1 MTVASYFIS
10 ATGTDAGKT
19 LFTAGLVWQL
29 RQQGKQVHAVKPV
42 VSGFSQEELAASD
55 TGHLLAAMGKPIDA
69 AHADAI
75 SPWRYPEPLSPH
87 IAGAH
92 DASLTDETITAF
104 CEYALK
110 QEGLCLIEGA
120 GGIMSP
126 LVQGFTQADLL
137 QRLNIPVILL
147 AGCYLG
153 SISHALTAVEAMRA
167 RGITIAAIGVNA
179 GQQPQTSPEQTRDS
193 IASHLPDALPVFILP
208 VISPA
213 ATPLWQSLPPLTEC
227 LSHGQ

>member
-1 MTVASYFIS
+1 MAGYFIS

-29 RQQGKQVHAVKPV
+29 RQQGKQAHAVKPV
-42 VSGFSQEELAASD
+42 VSGFTQTELAASD
-55 TGHLLAAMGKPIDA
+55 TGQLLAAMEQPVNA
-69 AHADAI
+69 ANADAI

-87 IAGAH
+87 IAGRH

-110 QEGLCLIEGA
+110 QDGLCLIEGA

-126 LVQGFTQADLL
+126 LVQGFTQADLV

-153 SISHALTAVEAMRA
+153 SISHTLTAVEALRA
-167 RGITIAAIGVNA
+167 RGIAIAAIGVNA
-179 GQQPQTSPEQTRDS
+179 GQQPLTSLEDTRDS
-193 IASHLPDALPVFILP
+193 IASHLPQALPVFTLP
-208 VISPA
+208 VISP
-213 ATPLWQSLPPLTEC
+213 TTKPIWQSLPPLTEY
-227 LSHGQ
+227 LSHG